1 MEHTIQY
8 LLMLAYLAFN
18 LILLEDWIGHADSLT
33 NLGNR
38 QMLLQEGIF
47 YTEEKEGHN
56 ILSHKLMLFSLY

>member
-1 MEHTIQY
+1 MKHIIQY
-8 LLMLAYLAFN
+8 LMMSAYLAFN
-18 LILLEDWIGHADSLT
+18 FILLEDSIGPADSLT

-56 ILSHKLMLFSLY
+56 ILSHK